1 MPRFLLA
8 LLIVLFAVEAADA
21 RKRRHY
27 SYPFAP
33 PFAYAVPDSA
43 PQAFGFEQRGP
54 RMMPRSI
61 RGPAPP
67 LADLV
72 PPGWQLQPPDPG
84 WAGKRFLS
92 PDGAS
97 WFAIYRAPANDKPQ
111 SEHMKAIAFAGEDEI
126 ITYLRGE
133 RDWISASGFK
143 GSRIFYRKAILAC
156 GGRAWHHIAFEYA
169 AELRRAMDQFV
180 AIAAYALDNS
190 QSDCETPLSA
200 SR

>member
-1 MPRFLLA
+1 MQQLLLA
-8 LLIVLFAVEAADA
+8 LLIVLFAVDAADA
-21 RKRRHY
+21 RKRRH
-27 SYPFAP
+27 SYAFVQPFAH
-33 PFAYAVPDSA
+33 AIPDSA
-43 PQAFGFEQRGP
+43 PQVFTYDRRGA
-54 RMMPRSI
+54 RMMPRSM
-61 RGPAPP
+61 RGPAPS

-92 PDGAS
+92 PDGGS

-143 GSRIFYRKAILAC
+143 GSRIFYRKAILTC